1 MARLRGLIGLV
12 VNQPN
17 FPGILAVGFVLGMA
31 NSFVS
36 PFLSMW
42 GMLAIGMRPPEFG
55 LFMVTTAL
63 SGIVCSTLLARRS
76 DTHVARRTMLLIGA
90 TGGML
95 GYLGYAFV
103 RDPLVLTC
111 IGASALAVSA
121 VSFSQLF
128 AHVREE
134 LARQE
139 NAGAETQ
146 LLMSL
151 LRASFSLAWTVGPAL
166 SAAMMIRFSYRGI
179 FIAAASLFALFLLG
193 VVLFVPHRPRPNVV
207 HRAVSEPILSV
218 LARPVILW
226 HFIGFV
232 LIFAAFVMNMLNLPL
247 MVTQQLGGTTKQV
260 GIVFGV
266 APVAE
271 IPLTIWFGWL
281 AARGHQIALIR
292 FGVFVGM
299 IYFLA
304 LTLVRAPWHIYPMQ
318 ILSATSIAVTT
329 NVTITFFQDRLPG
342 QTGLATSIYS
352 NSIGLG
358 GLLGYFCFGALVN
371 MVGHRGVFFVSA
383 ALCAITLGIFL
394 LYRHREQGIV
404 ATGVVS

>member
-42 GMLAIGMRPPEFG
+42 GMLAIGMRPLEFG

-139 NAGAETQ
+139 NEGAGTQ
-146 LLMSL
+146 LTMSL

-207 HRAVSEPILSV
+207 HRAVS
-218 LARPVILW
+218 
-226 HFIGFV
+226 
-232 LIFAAFVMNMLNLPL
+232 
-247 MVTQQLGGTTKQV
+247 
-260 GIVFGV
+260 
-266 APVAE
+266 
-271 IPLTIWFGWL
+271 
-281 AARGHQIALIR
+281 
-292 FGVFVGM
+292 
-299 IYFLA
+299 
-304 LTLVRAPWHIYPMQ
+304 
-318 ILSATSIAVTT
+318 
-329 NVTITFFQDRLPG
+329 
-342 QTGLATSIYS
+342 
-352 NSIGLG
+352 
-358 GLLGYFCFGALVN
+358 
-371 MVGHRGVFFVSA
+371 
-383 ALCAITLGIFL
+383 
-394 LYRHREQGIV
+394 
-404 ATGVVS
+404 